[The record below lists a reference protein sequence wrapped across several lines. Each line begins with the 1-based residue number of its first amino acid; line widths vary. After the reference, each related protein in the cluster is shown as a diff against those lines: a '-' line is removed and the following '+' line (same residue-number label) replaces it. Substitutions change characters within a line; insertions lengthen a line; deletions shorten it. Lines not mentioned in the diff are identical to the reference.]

1 MAEGEATELDK
12 LKDELEALEK
22 KIPRHYTMNASDR
35 EWESC
40 KEHFSIIMKALFSH
54 LKSLQGGA

>member
-22 KIPRHYTMNASDR
+22 KIP
-35 EWESC
+35 
-40 KEHFSIIMKALFSH
+40 SH
-54 LKSLQGGA
+54 LLHNECE